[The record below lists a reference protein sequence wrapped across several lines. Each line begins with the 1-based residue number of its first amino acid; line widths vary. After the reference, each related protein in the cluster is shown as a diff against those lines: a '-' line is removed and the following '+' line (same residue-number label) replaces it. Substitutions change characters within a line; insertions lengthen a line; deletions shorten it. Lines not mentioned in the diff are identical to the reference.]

1 MSTVSRLR
9 SSSASTDTPDFVTAY
24 FGLPP
29 SALAQMDA
37 SSPLRAVDRVKVPV
51 LVLHGEQDRRVP
63 LAQGLG
69 FYRGLQLLGKDARMV
84 IYPRESHWISEFE
97 HQRDMQRRV
106 LAWFDAHL

>member
-1 MSTVSRLR
+1 
-9 SSSASTDTPDFVTAY
+9 
-24 FGLPP
+24 
-29 SALAQMDA
+29 
-37 SSPLRAVDRVKVPV
+37 

-69 FYRGLQLLGKDARMV
+69 LYRGLQLLGKDAQMV